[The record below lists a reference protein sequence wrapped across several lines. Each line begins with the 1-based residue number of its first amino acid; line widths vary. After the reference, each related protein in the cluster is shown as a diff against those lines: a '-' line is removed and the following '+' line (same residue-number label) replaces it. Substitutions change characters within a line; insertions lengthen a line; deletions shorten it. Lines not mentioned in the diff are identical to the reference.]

1 MLKKQL
7 IRFLIVGLLNTVVGY
22 SLYAFFI
29 YIGINYVLAILFS
42 TILGI
47 LFNFKTIGKFVFE
60 SSDQR
65 LLTKFF
71 YAYLVTFI
79 ANVYIVTE
87 LKFFGYDDYTSGFI
101 AIIISSALSFIL
113 TKYLVFKK

>member
-1 MLKKQL
+1 MLKNQL
-7 IRFLIVGLLNTVVGY
+7 IKFILIGGLNTMFGY

-29 YIGINYVLAILFS
+29 YVGINYFFAIFFS

-60 SSDQR
+60 NEDYS
-65 LLTKFF
+65 LLTKFVL
-71 YAYLVTFI
+71 AYSVTFI
-79 ANVYIVTE
+79 LNVSIVTFIRG
-87 LKFFGYDDYTSGFI
+87 KGYDDYTSGFI
-101 AIIISSALSFIL
+101 AIIISSALSFIF

>member
-1 MLKKQL
+1 MIKKQL
-7 IRFLIVGLLNTVVGY
+7 VKFLMVGVLNTIVGY

-29 YIGINYVLAILFS
+29 YLGINYVLAIFFS

-60 SSDQR
+60 NNDNSLITR
-65 LLTKFF
+65 FF
-71 YAYLVTFI
+71 LAYGVTFI
-79 ANVYIVTE
+79 INVSIVSE
-87 LKFFGYDDYTSGFI
+87 LRGIGCDDYTAGFV
-101 AIIISSALSFIL
+101 AIFISSAISFVL